1 MRIFDKILN
10 KALQFKSI
18 DVSVDEMAD
27 LIETRLIANC
37 SAQELA
43 KLKRGLKKRWV
54 LAVGRGSS
62 VRYYPSASSSV
73 YVAMDFNILLHT
85 LSQITLCDTTTKE
98 EFFIPKG
105 KHNLCLLQEKILSKL

>member
-1 MRIFDKILN
+1 MRILDKIFN

-37 SAQELA
+37 TEKELA
-43 KLKRGLKKRWV
+43 ELKRGIKKTWV
-54 LAVGRGSS
+54 LAVGSGSS
-62 VRYYPSASSSV
+62 IRYYPSAYSSV
-73 YVAMDFNILLHT
+73 YITMDFNILLHT

-105 KHNLCLLQEKILSKL
+105 KHSLRLLQEKILSKL

>member
-1 MRIFDKILN
+1 MRILDKLLN
-10 KALQFKSI
+10 KALQFKNI
-18 DVSVDEMAD
+18 NVSVEEMAN

-37 SAQELA
+37 TEKELA
-43 KLKRGLKKRWV
+43 KLKRGIKKTWV

-73 YVAMDFNILLHT
+73 YITMDFNILLHT
-85 LSQITLCDTTTKE
+85 LSQITLCDTTTQE

-105 KHNLCLLQEKILSKL
+105 KQNLRLLQEKILSKL